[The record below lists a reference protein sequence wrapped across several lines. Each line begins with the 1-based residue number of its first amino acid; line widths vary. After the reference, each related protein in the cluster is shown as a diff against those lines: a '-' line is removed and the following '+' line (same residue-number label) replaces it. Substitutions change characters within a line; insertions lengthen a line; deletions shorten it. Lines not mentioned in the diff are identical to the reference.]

1 MTKEDKYQIFIT
13 VLSIFAMLEA
23 LTIAIGVGVI
33 NDLVAT
39 ANGYKSD
46 RNLCRQELDS
56 IKQDY
61 ERLSEE
67 K

>member
-23 LTIAIGVGVI
+23 FTIGIGVGVI

>member
-1 MTKEDKYQIFIT
+1 MNKEDKYQIFIT

-23 LTIAIGVGVI
+23 FTIGIGIHVI

-61 ERLSEE
+61 ERLQNE